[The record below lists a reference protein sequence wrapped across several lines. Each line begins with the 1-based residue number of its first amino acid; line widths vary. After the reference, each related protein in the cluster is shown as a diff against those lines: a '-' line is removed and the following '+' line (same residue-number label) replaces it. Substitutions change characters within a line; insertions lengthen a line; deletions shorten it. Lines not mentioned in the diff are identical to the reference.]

1 MPDITV
7 ARRFSVL
14 RRGDRPLCRA
24 QNEIM
29 EGAVDQYAVV
39 GHPVAHSLSPFIHSL
54 FARQTGQSMSYRL
67 MDVTPEEFIER
78 VSGFFAAGGRGIN
91 ITVPH
96 KTRALQ
102 LATELTER
110 ARQAG
115 AINTLAAR
123 CDGTMLGDNT
133 DGAGLVQDLTHNLQ
147 LPLADRRILLLGA
160 GGAARGVVVPL
171 LAQKPRIVVVAN
183 RTAER
188 AQALA
193 TSFAALGDIRGTGF
207 GQIGRGEF
215 DLVVNATSASL
226 TGELPEVP
234 TGVLGPDTFCYDM
247 AYGKGDTAFVRWALG
262 RGCRRAV
269 PGWGMLVEQ
278 AAESF
283 RLWRGV
289 RAPSAPGVGGAA
301 GWAAARGLLL
311 PLAGAAFLEAAF
323 GLCLGC
329 EMYVLIH
336 RIWPGQQGAVP
347 PEPDKEVAA

>member
-1 MPDITV
+1 
-7 ARRFSVL
+7 
-14 RRGDRPLCRA
+14 
-24 QNEIM
+24 M

-67 MDVTPEEFIER
+67 MDVTPEEFTER
-78 VSGFFAAGGRGIN
+78 VGGFFAAAGRGIN

-110 ARQAG
+110 ARLAG

-123 CDGTMLGDNT
+123 RDGTMLGDNT
-133 DGAGLVQDLTHNLQ
+133 DGVGLVQDLTHNLQ
-147 LPLADRRILLLGA
+147 LTLANRRILLLGA
-160 GGAARGVVVPL
+160 GGAARGVIAPL
-171 LAQKPRIVVVAN
+171 LGQKPQIIVVAN

-193 TSFAALGDIRGTGF
+193 ASFAALGDIRGTGF

-234 TGVLGPDTFCYDM
+234 AGVFGPDTFCYDM

-262 RGCRRAV
+262 RGCKRAV

-289 RAPSAPGVGGAA
+289 RPLTAPVLAALTGAA
-301 GWAAARGLLL
+301 TDRG
-311 PLAGAAFLEAAF
+311 
-323 GLCLGC
+323 
-329 EMYVLIH
+329 
-336 RIWPGQQGAVP
+336 PGP
-347 PEPDKEVAA
+347 PP